1 MTWKK
6 RGIAALAVCAMTT
19 SAWAAETAVPDDLSW
34 VVPQT
39 AEAVSAEES
48 AEPAVITEE
57 QPIVTEPQ
65 VIADQPVQ
73 TETSGETEENPDA
86 WKTLL
91 VNRWNPLPEGFT
103 VDLIRLK
110 NGMQVDRRIYNDLDD
125 LLSDCRNAGLHPK
138 LCSAYRSKATQTRL
152 YNNKVARLRAAGYSK
167 EAAKTEAARW
177 VALPDTSEHQ
187 MGLALDIVSQSYQG
201 LDKKQEST
209 AEQKWLMEH
218 SWEYGF
224 ILRYP
229 SDKGDITG
237 IGYEPW
243 HYRYVGKEAAA
254 AMHASGQCLEEYLA
268 GSPATDETASEAAAA
283 SETAAESTGTSA
295 AGEVLG

>member
-1 MTWKK
+1 M
-6 RGIAALAVCAMTT
+6 ALCALTT
-19 SAWAAETAVPDDLSW
+19 SAWAASVPDDLSW

-39 AEAVSAEES
+39 EISDETSDITTLPLTTEEQPVVIEQPVTE
-48 AEPAVITEE
+48 EPAVIAE
-57 QPIVTEPQ
+57 QPAVTE
-65 VIADQPVQ
+65 A
-73 TETSGETEENPDA
+73 ETTENPDA

-103 VDLIRLK
+103 VELVRLK
-110 NGMQVDRRIYNDLDD
+110 NGMQVDKRIYNDLDD

-177 VALPDTSEHQ
+177 VALPNTSEHQ
-187 MGLALDIVSQSYQG
+187 MGLALDIVSQNYQG

-229 SDKGDITG
+229 SDKGNITG

-268 GSPATDETASEAAAA
+268 GTASTTTAE
-283 SETAAESTGTSA
+283 ETPAAETSGVMA
-295 AGEVLG
+295 VVSADGQV